1 LAYAQLVSLPRF
13 GCPAI
18 DFQTGPKGWSQFVSS
33 SVSDTSA
40 ENTEGQA
47 DRLLAEAK
55 GGGEEQLGK
64 LLTLYRNYLT
74 ILATTQLDARLRRRI
89 SPSDLVQEAM
99 LGAYRDFGK
108 FRGNTER
115 ELLAWLRQILINCL
129 HHAYEAHIQAGRRD
143 IRREISL
150 DDMNRAMDRSVIR
163 LAHVLADRGPSPS
176 APARERERS
185 VALADQLARLKSDDR
200 DVIVLRNLQGL
211 SFEEVAERM
220 GRKPG
225 AVRMLWLRAIERF
238 RQVYQVDVFGTEE

>member
-1 LAYAQLVSLPRF
+1 MTGSSNLQPRA
-13 GCPAI
+13 GDA
-18 DFQTGPKGWSQFVSS
+18 GV
-33 SVSDTSA
+33 
-40 ENTEGQA
+40 EG
-47 DRLLAEAK
+47 LLSEARH
-55 GGGEEQLGK
+55 GNEQQLGR

-99 LGAYRDFGK
+99 LGAYRDFPK
-108 FRGNTER
+108 FRGKTER

-143 IRREISL
+143 IRREVSL
-150 DDMNRAMDRSVIR
+150 DDMNRALDRSVVR
-163 LAHVLADRGPSPS
+163 LAHVLADQGPSPS
-176 APARERERS
+176 TPARERERA
-185 VALADQLARLKSDDR
+185 VAIADQLAKLKPADR

-238 RQVYQVDVFGTEE
+238 RQIYEAPE

>member
-1 LAYAQLVSLPRF
+1 MS
-13 GCPAI
+13 GG
-18 DFQTGPKGWSQFVSS
+18 D
-33 SVSDTSA
+33 SVNSGLTETSA
-40 ENTEGQA
+40 ESQEGRA

-55 GGGEEQLGK
+55 GGGEQQLGK

-150 DDMNRAMDRSVIR
+150 DDMNRAMDRSVIQ

-185 VALADQLARLKSDDR
+185 VALADQLAKLKRDDR

-238 RQVYQVDVFGTEE
+238 RQVYEGSE